1 MRGTGWLSICKNTLK
16 QSRKADNMEDNK
28 PMGELRVDYRC
39 AVCDKKVEVTAVAN
53 APPII
58 NRSCEHTDA
67 IVKAWI
73 SGTLVRVKST
83 MEG

>member
-1 MRGTGWLSICKNTLK
+1 MK
-16 QSRKADNMEDNK
+16 DNK

-39 AVCDKKVEVTAVAN
+39 AVCDKSVEVTAVVGE
-53 APPII
+53 PPII
-58 NRSCEHTDA
+58 KRSCEHTDA

-83 MEG
+83 MEI

>member
-1 MRGTGWLSICKNTLK
+1 MK
-16 QSRKADNMEDNK
+16 DNK

-39 AVCDKKVEVTAVAN
+39 AVCDKSVEVITVVGS
-53 APPII
+53 PPII
-58 NRSCEHTDA
+58 NRSCEHVDA

-83 MEG
+83 MEI